1 MREDHPVCSLNTPG
15 MWALSRYDDVKFA
28 MERTDLF
35 SASGQKAL
43 IQPDWLPDDLKKD
56 LFIAVQDPPE
66 HTKNRA
72 LLTRAFAG
80 KMINALIP
88 FMQEIAENQ
97 VARVKQ
103 AGRVEF
109 LNGCARPY
117 VCEISDRMTGA
128 DSGTYL
134 AELGR
139 WLKLNQEN
147 LSENPPPEYMKALQ
161 ANMARQ
167 NAIFD
172 AIIHDRRQNPQEDI
186 ATDLIRGRVDGR
198 ALTDEQLRNAL
209 ELVITAGF
217 FTPTQMLCQAVI
229 YLARNPGLMQ
239 GLKAN
244 PDLIPAFFEELM
256 RHVAIVRAL
265 LKRTRHPVTLHGTT
279 IPEGALVFLLLASAN
294 HDPARFHDPDRFDM
308 TRPNIK
314 QHLGFGHGPHIC
326 IGAALARQQMR
337 IILEVLIATFNGI
350 DVPPATDIRMASS
363 WVMNVVEELPV
374 TFH

>member
-1 MREDHPVCSLNTPG
+1 MQDAANDLIEGIRTGAETDFLNT
-15 MWALSRYDDVKFA
+15 
-28 MERTDLF
+28 
-35 SASGQKAL
+35 
-43 IQPDWLPDDLKKD
+43 
-56 LFIAVQDPPE
+56 
-66 HTKNRA
+66 
-72 LLTRAFAG
+72 
-80 KMINALIP
+80 
-88 FMQEIAENQ
+88 
-97 VARVKQ
+97 
-103 AGRVEF
+103 
-109 LNGCARPY
+109 CARPY
-117 VCEISDRMTGA
+117 VCRISDRITGA
-128 DSGTYL
+128 DSDAYL

-139 WLKLNQEN
+139 WLQLNQEN

-172 AIIHDRRQNPQEDI
+172 AIIHDRRENPREDI

-239 GLKAN
+239 ELKAN
-244 PDLIPAFFEELM
+244 PDQIPAFFEELM

-265 LKRTRHPVTLHGTT
+265 LKRTRQPVTLHGTT

-337 IILEVLIATFNGI
+337 IILEVLIATFDGI
-350 DVPPATDIRMASS
+350 DVPPETDIRMASS